1 MRKLLLIVLLG
12 NMLFANA
19 QDKVILRDGTEL
31 NVKVIESN
39 ESDIIFVFPNEEV
52 RNRKAKN
59 LVDYILY
66 ASGRKEV
73 CQHIVVPSIKGWM
86 DWEKVIV
93 TTNRD
98 DVAGLQLQQSVS
110 VSAGLGGAHDKADRA
125 HASAI
130 NKLKKKVAGM
140 LCGIVLITSD
150 NFGGRYNNISSITGE
165 VYKHISSEHN
175 KGHQVLIIPN
185 INDEKDW
192 EKVVLTTN
200 RDDVAG
206 LQLQQSISVSAGNGG
221 MFNSAEKAHEKAI
234 IKLKKKVAKM
244 RCGVVLITSD
254 DLFGTYDNISQ
265 IKGEVYK

>member
-1 MRKLLLIVLLG
+1 
-12 NMLFANA
+12 MLFANA

-59 LVDYILY
+59 LVDYFLY

-93 TTNRD
+93 
-98 DVAGLQLQQSVS
+98 
-110 VSAGLGGAHDKADRA
+110 
-125 HASAI
+125 
-130 NKLKKKVAGM
+130 
-140 LCGIVLITSD
+140 
-150 NFGGRYNNISSITGE
+150 
-165 VYKHISSEHN
+165 
-175 KGHQVLIIPN
+175 
-185 INDEKDW
+185 
-192 EKVVLTTN
+192 TTN

-254 DLFGTYDNISQ
+254 GLFGTYDNISQ